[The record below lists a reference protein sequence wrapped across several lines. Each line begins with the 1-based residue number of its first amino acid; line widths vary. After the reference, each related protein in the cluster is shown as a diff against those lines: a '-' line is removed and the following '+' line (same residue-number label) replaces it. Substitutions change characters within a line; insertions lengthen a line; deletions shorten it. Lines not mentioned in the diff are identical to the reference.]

1 MLTAKVSS
9 FYFLSM
15 DNATTS
21 SGMDLP
27 WLTYFQFTPAW
38 VYFFETAGRVSWRDL
53 VCHLFTVQHLE
64 SHWRRSQAGKKA
76 WCQIKTLTIDEKKNP
91 PTMSPRFHLFV
102 GGGAQRRSLKRRTRT
117 TGTATT
123 TNTAPPSGAIR
134 NTNTK
139 NRNTKKLKKVQKTA
153 QWRLSYPAPLFGSTK
168 NWSSFIVRISQSHI
182 YKILARNVT

>member
-1 MLTAKVSS
+1 
-9 FYFLSM
+9 M

-123 TNTAPPSGAIR
+123 TNTAPPCGAIR

-139 NRNTKKLKKVQKTA
+139 NRYNKKLKKCKKQHNDVCLILHHSLAQQKTE
-153 QWRLSYPAPLFGSTK
+153 APLSLEFLKVTFTK
-168 NWSSFIVRISQSHI
+168 SLLEMSH
-182 YKILARNVT
+182 KH